1 MLSGRWSGSRIILI
15 LWRLVA
21 IDRILEPS
29 TQFPPSLSIP
39 DIFCQT
45 SRMKRLTATICVTIA
60 VLLGSAGVSWSAEF
74 KKGATTYQSG
84 DYLTA
89 LREWKPLAEQGD
101 ASAQFKLGWM
111 YDNGRGVPQ
120 DYKTAVKWYRLSAEQ
135 GDASAQFK
143 LGWMYEIGRG
153 VPQNYKTAMEW
164 YTLAAEQGN
173 DNAQFNLGVMYYN
186 GHGVIQDNVYA
197 HMWWNI
203 AAPSGDKDAVK
214 SRDIIAKQMTPSQL
228 EKAQDLAREC
238 VRKKYKGC

>member
-1 MLSGRWSGSRIILI
+1 MI

-101 ASAQFKLGWM
+101 VSAQFGLG
-111 YDNGRGVPQ
+111 VI
-120 DYKTAVKWYRLSAEQ
+120 YRW
-135 GDASAQFK
+135 GKD
-143 LGWMYEIGRG
+143 
-153 VPQNYKTAMEW
+153 VPQNFEA
-164 YTLAAEQGN
+164 
-173 DNAQFNLGVMYYN
+173 
-186 GHGVIQDNVYA
+186 
-197 HMWWNI
+197 
-203 AAPSGDKDAVK
+203 AVK
-214 SRDIIAKQMTPSQL
+214 
-228 EKAQDLAREC
+228 
-238 VRKKYKGC
+238 